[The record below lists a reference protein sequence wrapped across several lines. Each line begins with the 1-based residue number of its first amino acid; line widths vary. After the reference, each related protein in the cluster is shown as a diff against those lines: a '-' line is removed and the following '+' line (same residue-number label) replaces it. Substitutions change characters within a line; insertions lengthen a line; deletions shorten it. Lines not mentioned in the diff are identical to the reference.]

1 MATSDFIA
9 RLQAIDANRDKAQAV
24 PELELPPDMERL
36 ADPVAEDDRSRWQR
50 LRDRVKGLFT
60 RKPRNEFEDAFGW
73 EEQKPRWWQRLAFW
87 KRGIDPAALIAQG
100 DDELE
105 ERWPLRRKLLYGA
118 WAVLLLTVG
127 GVAAW
132 LIVAPPPARH
142 DDSLVLALAPAQ
154 VQATDD
160 RGAPISATPAEQ
172 RGVPEAATASEYETG
187 PSGGL
192 PAAPDAALQLQTRNG
207 LVPMIGKDG
216 RIPWQVY
223 GRPFSDRLNRV
234 RVAVVV
240 TGLGLLRAQTD
251 QVLDRLPPG
260 FTLAISPYAPNVRE
274 LFNRARAKGF
284 ETLTELPL
292 EPTDYPASDPG
303 PRALYTSLTPADN
316 EARLDWIMSRGAGYV
331 GLIDVLG
338 TKPLQDE
345 AAARRMLGRIQERG
359 LLFVDSRSSTKGLG
373 PRIGRDIGMAMA
385 LNNRFVDSEA
395 TTAAIDTKLD
405 ELERLA
411 KASGASVGI
420 ASGMPLTVDR
430 LIAWHAELYRRGVVL
445 APVSAVVGRQR
456 E

>member
-1 MATSDFIA
+1 MAKSDFIA
-9 RLQAIDANRDKAQAV
+9 RLQAIDANRDRAQPG
-24 PELELPPDMERL
+24 PELELPPDLERPAAL
-36 ADPVAEDDRSRWQR
+36 PADDRSWWQR
-50 LRDRVKGLFT
+50 LRDRIKGLFT
-60 RKPRNEFEDAFGW
+60 RKPRNEFDEAFGW
-73 EEQKPRWWQRLAFW
+73 EEQKPRWWRRLAFW
-87 KRGIDPAALIAQG
+87 NRGIDPAALIAQG
-100 DDELE
+100 DDAFED
-105 ERWPLRRKLLYGA
+105 RWPLRRKLLYGA
-118 WAVLLLTVG
+118 WAALLVTVG

-132 LIVAPPPARH
+132 LIVAPPPAH
-142 DDSLVLALAPAQ
+142 QDQSLVLTLAPPE
-154 VQATDD
+154 VRATDE
-160 RGAPISATPAEQ
+160 RGQPISAAPSEQ
-172 RGVPEAATASEYETG
+172 RNTPEATASYEYETG

-192 PAAPDAALQLQTRNG
+192 PAAPDPALQLQTRNG

-223 GRPFSDRLNRV
+223 GRPFNDRLNRA

-240 TGLGLLRAQTD
+240 TGLGLLRGQTD
-251 QVLDRLPPG
+251 QVLERLPPG
-260 FTLAISPYAPNVRE
+260 VTLAISPYAPNVRE

-303 PRALYTSLTPADN
+303 PRALYTSLAPADN

-338 TKPLQDE
+338 TKPMQDE
-345 AAARRMLGRIQERG
+345 AAARRMLGRVQERG
-359 LLFVDSRSSTKGLG
+359 LLFVDSRSSTRGLG
-373 PRIGRDIGMAMA
+373 PRIGRDIGLAMA
-385 LNNRFVDSEA
+385 LNNRFIDSDGSA
-395 TTAAIDTKLD
+395 AAIDAKLD

-430 LIAWHAELYRRGVVL
+430 LIAWNAELHRRGVAL
-445 APVSAVVGRQR
+445 APVSAVIGRQR

>member
-1 MATSDFIA
+1 MANSDFIA
-9 RLQAIDANRDKAQAV
+9 RLQAIDANRDRAQAL
-24 PELELPPDMERL
+24 PELELPPDLERP
-36 ADPVAEDDRSRWQR
+36 ADAAADERSWWQR
-50 LRDRVKGLFT
+50 LRDRIKGLFS
-60 RKPRNEFEDAFGW
+60 RKPKNEFEDAFGW
-73 EEQKPRWWQRLAFW
+73 EEQKPRWWRRLAFW

-100 DDELE
+100 DDDLD

-118 WAVLLLTVG
+118 WAVLLVTVG

-142 DDSLVLALAPAQ
+142 DDSLVLTLGPAQ
-154 VQATDD
+154 LQATDD
-160 RGAPISATPAEQ
+160 RGTPINAAPSEQ
-172 RGVPEAATASEYETG
+172 RNTPEATASFEYETG

-192 PAAPDAALQLQTRNG
+192 PAAPDAALQQQTRNG

-223 GRPFSDRLNRV
+223 GRPFNDRLNRV

-240 TGLGLLRAQTD
+240 TGLGLLRGQTD
-251 QVLDRLPPG
+251 QVIDRLPPG
-260 FTLAISPYAPNVRE
+260 ITLAISPYAPNVRE

-338 TKPLQDE
+338 TKPMQDE
-345 AAARRMLGRIQERG
+345 GAARRMLGRIQERG

-395 TTAAIDTKLD
+395 TATAIDAKLD

-411 KASGASVGI
+411 KAAGASVGI

-430 LIAWHAELYRRGVVL
+430 LIAWNAELHRRGVAL

>member
-1 MATSDFIA
+1 MAKSDFIA
-9 RLQAIDANRDKAQAV
+9 RLQAIDANRDRAQPG
-24 PELELPPDMERL
+24 PELELPPDLERP
-36 ADPVAEDDRSRWQR
+36 ATPPADDRSWWQR
-50 LRDRVKGLFT
+50 LRDRIKGLFT

-73 EEQKPRWWQRLAFW
+73 EEQKPRWWRRLVFW
-87 KRGIDPAALIAQG
+87 NRGIDPAALIAQG
-100 DDELE
+100 EDEFE
-105 ERWPLRRKLLYGA
+105 DRWPLRRKLLYGA
-118 WAVLLLTVG
+118 WAALLATVG

-132 LIVAPPPARH
+132 LIVAPPPAQQ
-142 DDSLVLALAPAQ
+142 DQSLVLTLAPPEIR
-154 VQATDD
+154 ATDQ
-160 RGAPISATPAEQ
+160 RGQPISTAPVEQ
-172 RGVPEAATASEYETG
+172 RNTPEATAGYEYETG

-192 PAAPDAALQLQTRNG
+192 PAAPDPALQQQTRNG

-223 GRPFSDRLNRV
+223 GRPFNDRLNRA

-240 TGLGLLRAQTD
+240 TGLGLLRNQTD
-251 QVLDRLPPG
+251 QVLERLPPG
-260 FTLAISPYAPNVRE
+260 VTLAISPYAPNVRE

-338 TKPLQDE
+338 TKPMQDE
-345 AAARRMLGRIQERG
+345 AAARRVLGRVQERG
-359 LLFVDSRSSTKGLG
+359 LLFVDSRASTRGLG
-373 PRIGRDIGMAMA
+373 PRIGRDIGLAMA
-385 LNNRFVDSEA
+385 LNNRFVDSDGTA
-395 TTAAIDTKLD
+395 AAIDAKLD

-420 ASGMPLTVDR
+420 ASGMPQTVDR
-430 LIAWHAELYRRGVVL
+430 IIAWNAELHRRGVAL
-445 APVSAVVGRQR
+445 APISAVIGRQR